1 MELLDFRLLGTQIIG
16 FLLVLWIMGK
26 YAWPKVLGFIE
37 ERQHKIETDLKHAE
51 MDRDEAA
58 QLKSE
63 LDKELRNIEARARA
77 RIQEAVNEGQLVA
90 AEVKAGAQKEA
101 SDRLA
106 RVSDEIERE
115 REKAAESLKKDVVN
129 LAMGTAEK
137 ILRQQLDP
145 ATRERLVD
153 EFIDEVNVSP

>member
-1 MELLDFRLLGTQIIG
+1 MELLDFRLLGTQIVG
-16 FLLVLWIMGK
+16 FLLVLWILGK
-26 YAWPKVLGFIE
+26 FAWPKVLGFIE
-37 ERQHKIETDLKHAE
+37 ERQDKIKTDLNHAE
-51 MDRDEAA
+51 LDREEAA

-63 LDKELRNIEARARA
+63 LDKELRNIEAKARA
-77 RIQEAVNEGQLVA
+77 RIQEAVNEGQRVA

-129 LAMGTAEK
+129 LAMGTTEK
-137 ILRQQLDP
+137 ILRQKLDP
-145 ATRERLVD
+145 DTRRRLVD